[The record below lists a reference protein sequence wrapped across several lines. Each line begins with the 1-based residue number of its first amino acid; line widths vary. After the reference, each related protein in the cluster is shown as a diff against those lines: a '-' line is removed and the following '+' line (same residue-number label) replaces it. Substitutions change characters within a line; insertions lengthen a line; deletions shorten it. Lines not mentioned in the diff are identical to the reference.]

1 MESLARFPGKLIRPM
16 TKTSPLILEN
26 KRIGFLGKLGA
37 MTRKE
42 ACQWLKQY
50 QVTVCEKLSGDLDL
64 VVIGAD
70 EMPDEDI
77 QAMLHEKLRERI
89 GNGTTLL
96 IHEQDLWSALGL
108 VDDPSQKQL
117 YTPAMVA
124 SLIKTRVSAVRR
136 WHRIGLLPSIKVA
149 HKLPYFDFEQVQC
162 AKQIAA
168 WTKQGARV
176 TDLKKQL
183 DEFGDRIANRS
194 LIDLD
199 IRIDGRRILLCDEG
213 KLIGSQGQLHLDF
226 DEPSDGQHDLE
237 GPPSILVM
245 APPGGHAG
253 LLDVQDRPSLEIGQD
268 SGTWTKDAMLAAA
281 EELEDAGRIDEAI
294 EWHRVILAKYVP
306 TADIVFGLGELL
318 LRSGEVQAARERF
331 YNAIE
336 IDEDFV
342 EARAS
347 LGCVLAETGQLDLA
361 VAAFEGA
368 LAKDDRY
375 PDVHYHLARS
385 LDELGRSDQATK
397 HWLRFLQLSPQS
409 PWADEALERLGRS

>member
-1 MESLARFPGKLIRPM
+1 MIQ
-16 TKTSPLILEN
+16 TSPLILEN
-26 KRIGFLGKLGA
+26 KRIGLLGKLGA

-42 ACQWLKQY
+42 ACHWLKHY
-50 QVTVCEKLSGDLDL
+50 QATVSEKLTGELDL
-64 VVIGAD
+64 VIIGAD
-70 EMPDEDI
+70 ELPDEDI
-77 QAMLHEKLRERI
+77 QAMLNERLRERI
-89 GNGTTLL
+89 RQGETVLV
-96 IHEQDLWSALGL
+96 HEHDLWAWLGL
-108 VDDPSQKQL
+108 VDDPSAKQL

-124 SLIKTRVSAVRR
+124 SLIKTPVSAVRR

-168 WTKQGARV
+168 WVKQGAKV

-183 DEFGDRIANRS
+183 DDFGSRIANRS

-199 IRIDGRRILLCDEG
+199 IRIDGRRILLYDEG
-213 KLIGSQGQLHLDF
+213 NLIGSQGQLHLNF
-226 DEPSDGQHDLE
+226 DEPIEDQDTSQE
-237 GPPSILVM
+237 PSILVISSHVGQ
-245 APPGGHAG
+245 ASLRGPREI
-253 LLDVQDRPSLEIGQD
+253 QDHGPS
-268 SGTWTKDAMLAAA
+268 TRDAMLAAA
-281 EELEDAGRIDEAI
+281 EELEDAGRIQEAI
-294 EWHRVILAKYVP
+294 EWHRVILAKYGSS
-306 TADIVFGLGELL
+306 ADIVFGLGELL
-318 LRSGEVQAARERF
+318 LRAGEVLAARERF

-361 VAAFEGA
+361 IAAFEGA
-368 LAKDDRY
+368 LAKDDHY

-385 LDELGRSDQATK
+385 LDEIGNTQDATK

-409 PWADEALERLGRS
+409 PWAEEALERLGRV

>member
-1 MESLARFPGKLIRPM
+1 MIQ
-16 TKTSPLILEN
+16 TSPLILEN
-26 KRIGFLGKLGA
+26 KRIGLLGKLGA

-42 ACQWLKQY
+42 ACHWLKHY
-50 QVTVCEKLSGDLDL
+50 QATVSEKLTGELDL
-64 VVIGAD
+64 VIIGAD
-70 EMPDEDI
+70 ELPDEDI
-77 QAMLHEKLRERI
+77 QAMLNEKLRERI
-89 GNGTTLL
+89 RQGETVLV
-96 IHEQDLWSALGL
+96 HEHDLWASLGL
-108 VDDPSQKQL
+108 VDDPSAKQL

-124 SLIKTRVSAVRR
+124 SLIKTPVSAVRR

-168 WTKQGARV
+168 WVKQGAKV

-183 DEFGDRIANRS
+183 DDFGSRIANRS

-199 IRIDGRRILLCDEG
+199 IRIDGRRILLYDDG
-213 KLIGSQGQLHLDF
+213 NLIGSQGQLHLNF
-226 DEPSDGQHDLE
+226 DEPIEDQDTSQE
-237 GPPSILVM
+237 PSILVISSHVGQ
-245 APPGGHAG
+245 ASLRGPREI
-253 LLDVQDRPSLEIGQD
+253 QDHGPS
-268 SGTWTKDAMLAAA
+268 TRDAMLAAA
-281 EELEDAGRIDEAI
+281 EELEDAGRIQEAI
-294 EWHRVILAKYVP
+294 EWHRVILAKYGSS
-306 TADIVFGLGELL
+306 ADIVFGLGELL
-318 LRSGEVQAARERF
+318 LRVGEVLAARERF

-361 VAAFEGA
+361 IAAFEGA
-368 LAKDDRY
+368 LAKDDHY

-385 LDELGRSDQATK
+385 LDEIGNTQDATK

-409 PWADEALERLGRS
+409 PWAEEALERLGRV

>member
-1 MESLARFPGKLIRPM
+1 MIQ
-16 TKTSPLILEN
+16 TSPLILEN
-26 KRIGFLGKLGA
+26 KRIGLLGKLGA

-42 ACQWLKQY
+42 ACHWLKHY
-50 QVTVCEKLSGDLDL
+50 QATVSEKLTGELDL
-64 VVIGAD
+64 VIIGAD
-70 EMPDEDI
+70 ELPDEDI
-77 QAMLHEKLRERI
+77 QAMLNEKLRERI
-89 GNGTTLL
+89 RQGETVLV
-96 IHEQDLWSALGL
+96 HEHDLWASLGL
-108 VDDPSQKQL
+108 VDDPSAKQL

-124 SLIKTRVSAVRR
+124 SLIKTPVSAVRR

-168 WTKQGARV
+168 WVKQGAKV

-183 DEFGDRIANRS
+183 DDFGSRIANRS

-199 IRIDGRRILLCDEG
+199 IRIDGRRILLYDDG
-213 KLIGSQGQLHLDF
+213 NLIGSQGQLHLNF
-226 DEPSDGQHDLE
+226 DEPTEDQDTSQE
-237 GPPSILVM
+237 PSILVISSHVGQ
-245 APPGGHAG
+245 ASLRGPREI
-253 LLDVQDRPSLEIGQD
+253 QDHGPS
-268 SGTWTKDAMLAAA
+268 TRDAMLAAA
-281 EELEDAGRIDEAI
+281 EELEDAGRIQEAI
-294 EWHRVILAKYVP
+294 EWHRVILAKYGSS
-306 TADIVFGLGELL
+306 ADIVFGLGELL
-318 LRSGEVQAARERF
+318 LRAGEVLAARERF

-361 VAAFEGA
+361 IAAFEGA
-368 LAKDDRY
+368 LAKDDHY

-385 LDELGRSDQATK
+385 LDETGNTQDATK

-409 PWADEALERLGRS
+409 PWAEEALERLGRV

>member
-1 MESLARFPGKLIRPM
+1 M
-16 TKTSPLILEN
+16 TKTSGPLVLEN
-26 KRIGFLGKLGA
+26 KRIGLLGKLGA

-42 ACQWLKQY
+42 ACQWLKQHHA
-50 QVTVCEKLSGDLDL
+50 TVSDKLTGELDL

-70 EMPDEDI
+70 ELPDDDI
-77 QAMLHEKLRERI
+77 QAMLNENLRERI
-89 GNGTTLL
+89 RLGSTILL
-96 IHEQDLWSALGL
+96 HEHDLWTALGIL
-108 VDDPSQKQL
+108 DDPSQKQL

-168 WTKQGARV
+168 WTAQGAKV

-199 IRIDGRRILLCDEG
+199 IQIDGRRILLHEDG
-213 KLIGSQGQLHLDF
+213 KLIGSHGQLHLNF
-226 DEPSDGQHDLE
+226 DEPEEPHLHE
-237 GPPSILVM
+237 PEPKILVM
-245 APPGGHAG
+245 SPSGTAAG
-253 LLDVQDRPSLEIGQD
+253 LLNPRQSEDQGP
-268 SGTWTKDAMLAAA
+268 WTRDTMLAAA
-281 EELEDAGRIDEAI
+281 EELEDAGQIEEAI
-294 EWHRVILAKYVP
+294 EWHRVILAKYGP
-306 TADIVFGLGELL
+306 NAEIVFGLGELL
-318 LRSGEVQAARERF
+318 LRVGQVQAARERF

-361 VAAFEGA
+361 IAAFEGA

-385 LDELGRSDQATK
+385 LDELGRPDDATK

-409 PWADEALERLGRS
+409 PWADEALERLGRI

>member
-1 MESLARFPGKLIRPM
+1 MGSTMKP
-16 TKTSPLILEN
+16 SPLILEN
-26 KRIGFLGKLGA
+26 KRIGLLGKLGA

-42 ACQWLKQY
+42 ASQWLKQY
-50 QVTVCEKLSGDLDL
+50 QVTVSEKLTGELDL

-77 QAMLHEKLRERI
+77 QAMLNEKLRERI
-89 GNGTTLL
+89 GNGTTTL

-168 WTKQGARV
+168 WIAQGAGV

-183 DEFGDRIANRS
+183 DEFGSRIANRS

-226 DEPSDGQHDLE
+226 DEPSDSQHQSDQQ
-237 GPPSILVM
+237 PSILVM
-245 APPGGHAG
+245 APPRQQTGSVAP
-253 LLDVQDRPSLEIGQD
+253 QDRHAIAEQSDG
-268 SGTWTKDAMLAAA
+268 SWTKDAMLATA

-294 EWHRVILAKYVP
+294 EWHRVILAKYGP
-306 TADIVFGLGELL
+306 NAEIVFGLGELL
-318 LRSGEVQAARERF
+318 LRFGEVQAARERF

-385 LDELGRSDQATK
+385 LDELGRNDQATK

-409 PWADEALERLGRS
+409 PWADEALERLGGN

>member
-1 MESLARFPGKLIRPM
+1 M
-16 TKTSPLILEN
+16 TKTSGPLVLEN
-26 KRIGFLGKLGA
+26 KRIGLLGKLGA

-42 ACQWLKQY
+42 ACQWLKQH
-50 QVTVCEKLSGDLDL
+50 QATVSDKLSGELDL

-70 EMPDEDI
+70 ELPDDDI
-77 QAMLHEKLRERI
+77 QAMLNEKLRERI
-89 GNGTTLL
+89 RLGTTTL
-96 IHEQDLWSALGL
+96 IHEHDLWTALGIL
-108 VDDPSQKQL
+108 DDPSQKQL

-168 WTKQGARV
+168 WTAQGANV

-199 IRIDGRRILLCDEG
+199 IRIDGRRILLYDDG
-213 KLIGSQGQLHLDF
+213 KLIGSHGQLHLNF
-226 DEPSDGQHDLE
+226 EEPEEPHNDPAE
-237 GPPSILVM
+237 PNILVM
-245 APPGGHAG
+245 IPSGSSTG
-253 LLDVQDRPSLEIGQD
+253 LLDPRQSEDQGPWTRD
-268 SGTWTKDAMLAAA
+268 SMLAAA
-281 EELEDAGRIDEAI
+281 EELEDAGRIEEAI
-294 EWHRVILAKYVP
+294 EWHRVILAKYGP
-306 TADIVFGLGELL
+306 NAEIVFGLGELL
-318 LRSGEVQAARERF
+318 LRAGEIHAARERF

-347 LGCVLAETGQLDLA
+347 LGCVLAETGQIDLA
-361 VAAFEGA
+361 IAAFEGA

-385 LDELGRSDQATK
+385 LDELGRSDDATK

-409 PWADEALERLGRS
+409 PWADEALERLGRI

>member
-1 MESLARFPGKLIRPM
+1 MLCRAGISRWVPTEPNPPQMSQS
-16 TKTSPLILEN
+16 TPLVLEH
-26 KRIGFLGKLGA
+26 KRIGLLGKLGA

-50 QVTVCEKLSGDLDL
+50 HATVADKLTGDLDL

-70 EMPDEDI
+70 ELPDEDI
-77 QAMLHEKLRERI
+77 QAMLNEKLRERI
-89 GNGTTLL
+89 RLGSTTLV
-96 IHEQDLWSALGL
+96 HEHDLWTALGL
-108 VDDPSQKQL
+108 VDDPSHKQL

-124 SLIKTRVSAVRR
+124 SLIKARVSAVRR

-162 AKQIAA
+162 AKQIAS
-168 WTKQGARV
+168 WIRQGANV

-183 DEFGDRIANRS
+183 DDFGSRIANRS

-199 IRIDGRRILLCDEG
+199 IRIDGRRILLYQDG
-213 KLIGSQGQLHLDF
+213 KLLGSHGQLHLNF
-226 DEPSDGQHDLE
+226 DEPEQAHGGSQE
-237 GPPSILVM
+237 PEILVM
-245 APPGGHAG
+245 NPHATTAS
-253 LLDVQDRPSLEIGQD
+253 LLGPQQSSELGPWTRD
-268 SGTWTKDAMLAAA
+268 SMLAAA

-294 EWHRVILAKYVP
+294 EWHRVILAKYGP
-306 TADIVFGLGELL
+306 SAEIVFGLGELL
-318 LRSGEVQAARERF
+318 LRAGEVQAARERF

-347 LGCVLAETGQLDLA
+347 LGCVLAETGQVDLA
-361 VAAFEGA
+361 IAAFQGA
-368 LAKDDRY
+368 LAKDDHY

-385 LDELGRSDQATK
+385 LDELGRSEDATK

-409 PWADEALERLGRS
+409 PWADEALERLGRI

>member
-1 MESLARFPGKLIRPM
+1 MSKL
-16 TKTSPLILEN
+16 SPLILEN
-26 KRIGFLGKLGA
+26 KRIGLLGKLGA

-42 ACQWLKQY
+42 ACQWLKQHHA
-50 QVTVCEKLSGDLDL
+50 TVSDKLAGELDL

-70 EMPDEDI
+70 ELPDEDI
-77 QAMLHEKLRERI
+77 QAMLNEKLRERI
-89 GNGTTLL
+89 RMGITTL
-96 IHEQDLWSALGL
+96 IHEHELWTALGL
-108 VDDPSQKQL
+108 LDDPSQKQL

-124 SLIKTRVSAVRR
+124 SLIKTRVSSIRR
-136 WHRIGLLPSIKVA
+136 WHRIGLLPSIKVT

-168 WTKQGARV
+168 WTAQGAKV
-176 TDLKKQL
+176 AELKKQL
-183 DEFGDRIANRS
+183 DEFGNRIANKS

-199 IRIDGRRILLCDEG
+199 IRIDGKRILLYDDG
-213 KLIGSQGQLHLDF
+213 KLIGSQGQLHLNF
-226 DEPSDGQHDLE
+226 DESGEEQEDTSEPN
-237 GPPSILVM
+237 ILVM
-245 APPGGHAG
+245 SSIATAGGG
-253 LLDVQDRPSLEIGQD
+253 LGPRD
-268 SGTWTKDAMLAAA
+268 SHNHEPWTRDAMLAAA

-294 EWHRVILAKYVP
+294 EWHRVILAKYGP
-306 TADIVFGLGELL
+306 NAEIVFGLGELL
-318 LRSGEVQAARERF
+318 LRAGEGQAARERF

-347 LGCVLAETGQLDLA
+347 LGCVLAEAGQLDLA
-361 VAAFEGA
+361 IAAFEGA

-385 LDELGRSDQATK
+385 LDELGRSEDATK

-409 PWADEALERLGRS
+409 PWADEALERLGRI

>member
-1 MESLARFPGKLIRPM
+1 MIQ
-16 TKTSPLILEN
+16 TSPLILEN
-26 KRIGFLGKLGA
+26 KRIGLLGKLGA

-42 ACQWLKQY
+42 ACHWLKHY
-50 QVTVCEKLSGDLDL
+50 QATVSEKLTGELDL
-64 VVIGAD
+64 VIIGAD
-70 EMPDEDI
+70 ELPDEDI
-77 QAMLHEKLRERI
+77 QAMLNEKLRERI
-89 GNGTTLL
+89 RQGETVLV
-96 IHEQDLWSALGL
+96 HEHDLWASLGL
-108 VDDPSQKQL
+108 VDDPSAKQL

-124 SLIKTRVSAVRR
+124 SLIKTPVSAVRR

-168 WTKQGARV
+168 WVKQGAKV

-183 DEFGDRIANRS
+183 DDFGSRIANRS

-199 IRIDGRRILLCDEG
+199 IRIDGRRILLYDDG
-213 KLIGSQGQLHLDF
+213 NLIGSQGQLHLNF
-226 DEPSDGQHDLE
+226 DEPIEDQDTSQE
-237 GPPSILVM
+237 PSILVISSQVGQ
-245 APPGGHAG
+245 ASLRGPREI
-253 LLDVQDRPSLEIGQD
+253 QDHGPS
-268 SGTWTKDAMLAAA
+268 TRDAMLAAA
-281 EELEDAGRIDEAI
+281 EELEDAGRIQEAI
-294 EWHRVILAKYVP
+294 EWHRVILAKYGSS
-306 TADIVFGLGELL
+306 ADIVFGLGELL
-318 LRSGEVQAARERF
+318 LRAGEVLAARERF

-361 VAAFEGA
+361 IAAFEGA
-368 LAKDDRY
+368 LAKDDHY

-385 LDELGRSDQATK
+385 LDEIGNTQDATK

-409 PWADEALERLGRS
+409 PWAEEALERLGRV

>member
-1 MESLARFPGKLIRPM
+1 
-16 TKTSPLILEN
+16 
-26 KRIGFLGKLGA
+26 
-37 MTRKE
+37 
-42 ACQWLKQY
+42 
-50 QVTVCEKLSGDLDL
+50 
-64 VVIGAD
+64 
-70 EMPDEDI
+70 
-77 QAMLHEKLRERI
+77 
-89 GNGTTLL
+89 
-96 IHEQDLWSALGL
+96 
-108 VDDPSQKQL
+108 
-117 YTPAMVA
+117 MVA

>member
-1 MESLARFPGKLIRPM
+1 MIQ
-16 TKTSPLILEN
+16 TSPLILEN
-26 KRIGFLGKLGA
+26 KRIGLLGKLGA

-42 ACQWLKQY
+42 ACHWLKHY
-50 QVTVCEKLSGDLDL
+50 QATVSEKLTGELDL
-64 VVIGAD
+64 VIIGAD
-70 EMPDEDI
+70 ELPDEDI
-77 QAMLHEKLRERI
+77 QAMLNEKLRERI
-89 GNGTTLL
+89 RQGETVLV
-96 IHEQDLWSALGL
+96 HEHDLWASLGL
-108 VDDPSQKQL
+108 VDDPSAKQL

-124 SLIKTRVSAVRR
+124 SLIKTPVSAVRR

-168 WTKQGARV
+168 WVKQGAKV

-183 DEFGDRIANRS
+183 DDFGSRIANRS

-199 IRIDGRRILLCDEG
+199 IRIDGRRILLYDEG
-213 KLIGSQGQLHLDF
+213 NLIGSQGQLHLNF
-226 DEPSDGQHDLE
+226 DEPIEDQDTSQE
-237 GPPSILVM
+237 PSILVISSHVGQ
-245 APPGGHAG
+245 ASLRGPREI
-253 LLDVQDRPSLEIGQD
+253 QDHGPS
-268 SGTWTKDAMLAAA
+268 TRDAMLAAA
-281 EELEDAGRIDEAI
+281 EELEDAGRIQEAI
-294 EWHRVILAKYVP
+294 EWHRVILAKYGSS
-306 TADIVFGLGELL
+306 ADIVFGLGELL
-318 LRSGEVQAARERF
+318 LRAGEVLAARERF

-361 VAAFEGA
+361 IAAFEGA
-368 LAKDDRY
+368 LAKDDHY

-385 LDELGRSDQATK
+385 LDEIGNTQDATK

-409 PWADEALERLGRS
+409 PWAEEALERLGRV

>member
-1 MESLARFPGKLIRPM
+1 M
-16 TKTSPLILEN
+16 TQHPSVILEN
-26 KRIGFLGKLGA
+26 KRVGLLGKLGA

-42 ACQWLKQY
+42 ACQWLKQHRA
-50 QVTVCEKLSGDLDL
+50 TVAEKLAGELDL

-70 EMPDEDI
+70 ELPDDDI
-77 QAMLHEKLRERI
+77 QAMLHPSLRERI
-89 GNGTTLL
+89 RLGTTIL
-96 IHEQDLWSALGL
+96 IHEHDLWTSLGL
-108 VDDPSQKQL
+108 LDDPSQKQL

-162 AKQIAA
+162 AKQIASWA
-168 WTKQGARV
+168 NQGAKV

-183 DEFGDRIANRS
+183 DDFGPRIANRS

-199 IRIDGRRILLCDEG
+199 IRVDGRRILLYEDG
-213 KLIGSQGQLHLDF
+213 QWIGSHGQLHFDF
-226 DEPSDGQHDLE
+226 DEPADHSD
-237 GPPSILVM
+237 PSSSPNILVM
-245 APPGGHAG
+245 NSNATTETLVGPRQTSDLGP
-253 LLDVQDRPSLEIGQD
+253 
-268 SGTWTKDAMLAAA
+268 WTREAMLVAA

-294 EWHRVILAKYVP
+294 EWHRVILAKYGSN
-306 TADIVFGLGELL
+306 AEIVFGLGELL
-318 LRSGEVQAARERF
+318 LRVGQVQAARERF

-347 LGCVLAETGQLDLA
+347 LGCVLAETGQIDLA
-361 VAAFEGA
+361 IAAFEGA
-368 LAKDDRY
+368 LAKDDHY

-385 LDELGRSDQATK
+385 LDEIGRSDDATK
-397 HWLRFLQLSPQS
+397 HWLRFLQLAPQS
-409 PWADEALERLGRS
+409 PWADEALERLGRL